1 MGNYATLAGAAS
13 KMFSEQSKG
22 RQVMHNLEVTFAAI
36 ETALALK
43 KAAAN
48 ALSAISNQGNGD
60 PYSAFARIAAMAAIM
75 AGLGIFSGSAGGG
88 VSAED
93 RQKTQGTGT
102 VLGDSDAKSE
112 SIANALGR
120 IEDLE
125 LDQYAELRSING
137 SIRELSSG
145 IKNLAVNLV
154 ASYGKFNESNYP
166 GELGKE
172 YNLQLGSG
180 LASMVGGGVIGLVAD
195 KLLGGL
201 VGGLTNKLLGGLFGS
216 KKTELVDS
224 GLSFAAQE
232 LGDIISSGLM
242 NATVYDVIKTTKK
255 KLFGL
260 SKSSSESTEYRA
272 IDNAL
277 RTEFARIFAHMGES
291 VTEAV
296 NLLGLQTSKTLEDFV
311 INLPALSFKDLKGDE
326 IEKELQAMFSQQGD
340 LMVQYLVPGIAEF
353 QKMGEGLYDTLIRVA
368 QEQAVFNASLDSL
381 GLQLSRFAGVTKAV
395 ELEVAQSIIEL
406 MGGIEQ
412 FQSATADY
420 FAEFYSEQEQLAAIT
435 KSTTAQFASLGIA
448 MPGSRDGFKALVDS
462 LDLTTDAGQRMFAAL
477 MALVPAMDQLYDA
490 AERAKREAEEA
501 AEKARKEA
509 EAKAEAARKLAEDR
523 AAYTADLQS
532 QLARLDMSSLEI
544 ALDDIKKW
552 YDAQINEAKELGA
565 STALLEQLYARKRQ
579 QIIEAELD
587 KINQDTTRQ
596 LEQLTSEHER
606 AVSELTSNYD
616 QLFSA
621 IKTAGDAI
629 GSAILE
635 IKRGMAGWEEAGY
648 QSGRI
653 GALRNQLGAGDIV
666 SQVNTIEQL
675 QSAIVARYQSE
686 MAGSSA
692 AMDAAN
698 SRLESVTAAFE
709 ELQSALGSARDGITA
724 AILDIRRSMGGFDET
739 GYQSGRIGAL
749 RNQLGAGSVLE
760 QINTIEQLQAAIV
773 GRYQAELT
781 ANAALQSAANER
793 YQAELSAHKALADAA
808 RQLLSAA
815 DALRISDL
823 SPALMGEQLNTAQS
837 QFNTLLNAARGG
849 DAEAMRQ
856 LQSAGTSY
864 LGLAKDYYASG
875 SSEYAAIFAQVEQ
888 AYRSFAGMAGSSE
901 PVVPRAVL
909 DYQSASNALQQSTIN
924 ELEALQ
930 SLLTA
935 LDTKAKAEQSA
946 AEAAARAEIAAQQ
959 ARQLGLQQ
967 AAIDELSALQMLLDE
982 LAVQAD
988 TARQAE
994 MAALL
999 SKLDEQ
1005 KAALLDAAERQIAA
1019 IKALQPATFGPV
1031 LTNPQPVTPIV
1042 IPPWETPPI
1051 IIQPPK
1057 DDRVWLP
1064 EQPDN
1069 PGATVQMVTLLQQ
1082 QLAEQQKAT
1091 VQQQRQMARLT
1102 EDLQRTQSMLFEA
1115 RRQA

>member
-1 MGNYATLAGAAS
+1 M
-13 KMFSEQSKG
+13 
-22 RQVMHNLEVTFAAI
+22 
-36 ETALALK
+36 
-43 KAAAN
+43 
-48 ALSAISNQGNGD
+48 
-60 PYSAFARIAAMAAIM
+60 
-75 AGLGIFSGSAGGG
+75 
-88 VSAED
+88 SAED
-93 RQKTQGTGT
+93 RQKSQGTGT
-102 VLGDSDAKSE
+102 VLGDDSAKSE

-137 SIRELSSG
+137 SIRELSAG

-154 ASYGKFNESNYP
+154 ASYGKFNESSYP

-180 LASMVGGGVIGLVAD
+180 LASVVGGGVIGLVAD

-224 GLSFAAQE
+224 GLSFVAQE

-260 SKSSSESTEYRA
+260 SKSTSESTEYRA

-277 RTEFARIFAHMGES
+277 RAEFSRIFSHMGKS

-296 NLLGLQTSKTLEDFV
+296 NLLGLETNKTLESFV

-353 QKMGEGLYDTLIRVA
+353 QQIGEGLYDTLIRVA
-368 QEQAVFNASLDSL
+368 QEQAVFNSALDNL
-381 GLQLSRFAGVTKAV
+381 GLQLGRFAGVTKAI

-435 KSTTAQFASLGIA
+435 KSATAQFASLGVA
-448 MPGSRDGFKALVDS
+448 MPTSRDGFKSLVDS

-477 MALVPAMDQLYDA
+477 MALVPAMDQFYDA
-490 AERAKREAEEA
+490 AERARREAEEA

-509 EAKAEAARKLAEDR
+509 EAKAEAARKQAEDR
-523 AAYTADLQS
+523 AAYTSDLQS

-552 YDAQINEAKELGA
+552 YDAQIKEARELGA
-565 STALLEQLYARKRQ
+565 STALLEQLYTRKRQ
-579 QIIEAELD
+579 QIIDSELD
-587 KINQDTTRQ
+587 KINQDTARQ
-596 LEQLTSEHER
+596 LEQLTGEHER
-606 AVSELTSNYD
+606 AVSELTSHYD

-635 IKRGMAGWEEAGY
+635 IKRGMAGWDESGY

-653 GALRNQLGAGDIV
+653 GDLRSQLGAGDITA
-666 SQVNTIEQL
+666 QVKTIEQL
-675 QSAIVARYQSE
+675 QAAIVARFQSE
-686 MAGSSA
+686 MAGTTA

-698 SRLESVTAAFE
+698 SRLESLTANFS

-724 AILDIRRSMGGFDET
+724 AILDIRRSMAGFDES
-739 GYQSGRIGAL
+739 GYQTGRIGAL

-760 QINTIEQLQAAIV
+760 QINTIEQLQSAIV
-773 GRYQAELT
+773 SRYQAELN
-781 ANAALQSAANER
+781 ANTALQSAANER

-808 RQLLSAA
+808 RALLSAA

-849 DAEAMRQ
+849 DADAMRQ

-864 LGLAKDYYASG
+864 LGLAKNYYASG

-888 AYRSFAGMAGSSE
+888 AYRSFAGMAGSAE

-930 SLLTA
+930 TLLTA
-935 LDTKAKAEQSA
+935 LDSKAKAEQSA

-967 AAIDELSALQMLLDE
+967 AAIDELSALQTLLDG

-999 SKLDEQ
+999 SKVDEQ

-1019 IKALQPATFGPV
+1019 IKALAPVTSGPV

-1057 DDRVWLP
+1057 DDRIWLP
-1064 EQPDN
+1064 EQPGD
-1069 PGATVQMVTLLQQ
+1069 PRGTTQMVTLLQQ
-1082 QLAEQQKAT
+1082 QLAEQQKANA
-1091 VQQQRQMARLT
+1091 QQQRQMARMT
-1102 EDLQRTQSMLFEA
+1102 EDLQRTQTMLFEV